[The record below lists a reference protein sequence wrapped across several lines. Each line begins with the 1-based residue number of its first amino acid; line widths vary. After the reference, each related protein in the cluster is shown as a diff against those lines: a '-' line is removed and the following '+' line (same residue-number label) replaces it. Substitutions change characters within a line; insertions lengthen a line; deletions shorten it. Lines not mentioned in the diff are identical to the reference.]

1 MSLVNRLQ
9 REVKANP
16 AKAAGLGV
24 LSLVA
29 CYFWAPL
36 ILGFMKPAQ
45 ETAATPPPGAAAAT
59 APSPSAPAPPAP
71 ASAATPG
78 QPPSAT
84 SSDALPYDW
93 QKYAKLIEE
102 DAKMRPSQD
111 LPSERDP
118 FVNPLAA
125 AQAKAEREV
134 SATAAAAKPITPAE
148 AGLVL
153 TTTLLGARKKIA
165 EIDGRSYS
173 IGDRV
178 QAFTESSSAS
188 FRVVEIF
195 PRRVVLEGHDQRY
208 ELTIPRPL
216 VDAVPQATVNRRP
229 VRVDDQDAL
238 NSVDAEPSE
247 QKTGAPS
254 SPGDATDEL
263 TH

>member
-1 MSLVNRLQ
+1 MSVVTRLQ
-9 REVKANP
+9 REIKANP

-24 LSLVA
+24 LLLVA

-45 ETAATPPPGAAAAT
+45 ETAAAPPHGAAAAT
-59 APSPSAPAPPAP
+59 APTPSAPPAP

-78 QPPSAT
+78 QSPSAT
-84 SSDALPYDW
+84 PSDALPYDW
-93 QKYAKLIEE
+93 QKYAKLIED

-111 LPSERDP
+111 LSSERDP

-134 SATAAAAKPITPAE
+134 SATAASTKPITPAE

-178 QAFTESSSAS
+178 QAFTASSSAS

-195 PRRVVLEGHDQRY
+195 PRRVVLEGHGQRY

-216 VDAVPQATVNRRP
+216 VDAVPQAAVSRRAA
-229 VRVDDQDAL
+229 RVDDRDAL
-238 NSVDAEPSE
+238 NSVETEPSE

-254 SPGDATDEL
+254 SPGDAPDEL